1 MIFDAF
7 GPFFFFAAL
16 LDADTAAVDD
26 KAKVIAMM
34 MPVLENFIVL
44 IFYEQLTLATDTS
57 TTNAQLNDMVHAACS
72 FDNTFL

>member
-7 GPFFFFAAL
+7 GPFFFVAL

-57 TTNAQLNDMVHAACS
+57 TTNAQL
-72 FDNTFL
+72 T

>member
-26 KAKVIAMM
+26 KAKVKVIAMM

-57 TTNAQLNDMVHAACS
+57 TTNNAQL
-72 FDNTFL
+72 T